1 MLLKPDYPTLSALVG
16 VLGACLALP
25 ALAGVVRPA
34 WVGVLW
40 NRFPRAKIPGYVLSV
55 VTMVWTA
62 LWIPIML
69 QEFIPGRAASL
80 FPFVQIFVP
89 VAIAALI
96 FVLPE
101 LLSCRTAGLLFV
113 LLPAPLLSAAQWHP
127 SVWRLVVVVSAYVF
141 AVAGMFI
148 VARPWY
154 LRDAILFCN
163 RTASRTRAFSL
174 GVFVWGL
181 VLFVLSLVEY

>member
-25 ALAGVVRPA
+25 ALAGVVRPVWA
-34 WVGVLW
+34 GALW
-40 NRFPRAKIPGYVLSV
+40 NRFPRAKVPGYILSV

-62 LWIPIML
+62 LWIPVML

-80 FPFVQIFVP
+80 FPFVQFFVS

-96 FVLPE
+96 FVLSE

-127 SVWRLVVVVSAYVF
+127 SSWRLAVVVSAYVF

-154 LRDAILFCN
+154 LRDALFFCN
-163 RTASRTRAFSL
+163 RTPARTRAFSIAVCVW
-174 GVFVWGL
+174 GVFL
-181 VLFVLSLVEY
+181 LVLSLFVF

>member
-16 VLGACLALP
+16 ILGACLALP
-25 ALAGVVRPA
+25 ALAGVLRPA
-34 WVGVLW
+34 WAGVLW
-40 NRFPRAKIPGYVLSV
+40 NRFPRAKIPGYVLAV

-69 QEFIPGRAASL
+69 QEFMPGRAASL

-89 VAIAALI
+89 VSIAAMI

-101 LLSCRTAGLLFV
+101 LLSCRTTGLLFV

-127 SVWRLVVVVSAYVF
+127 SGWRLFVVLSAYVF
-141 AVAGMFI
+141 AVAGMFF

-154 LRDAILFCN
+154 LRDALFFCN
-163 RTASRTRAFSL
+163 RTPFRTRAYSL
-174 GVFVWGL
+174 AVCVWGL
-181 VLFVLSLVEY
+181 FLLALSMFAF